1 MNLTE
6 TTNVGAVALSAAIR
20 LHTELLQSEGFP
32 GYEGTKAQFD
42 ALYKELFVIALGEV
56 SLEIEPLDQVIETFY
71 QYQSEIAE
79 GERSVD
85 WYL

>member
-1 MNLTE
+1 MNPE
-6 TTNVGAVALSAAIR
+6 TVALSAAIR
-20 LHTELLQSEGFP
+20 LHTELLQSEGFL

-42 ALYKELFVIALGEV
+42 ALYQELSVIALDEV
-56 SLEIEPLDQVIETFY
+56 SLEIEPLEQVIETFY
-71 QYQSEIAE
+71 QYQFEIAE